1 MRRAILVSVA
11 IPLGLGAL
19 LMAAAGQGS
28 PDQAPEIQ
36 AIAVHGKPVAPG
48 VKLTVHVF
56 PANNGR
62 GGKPSPGV
70 DVCRDADE
78 QTGFAL
84 FAGAKQDGLEGL
96 IDNSFAPL
104 SVVSSAPAAIRRS
117 LANWDAGITGDYF
130 DYRPNDAAPE
140 RPGMDGTNVIGWA
153 RIVPKQVLAAAWVYT
168 STPANRVLQADIFYN
183 ISHTWGDLGSCSP
196 SSSAFDVE
204 NIGTHEVGHILGLAH
219 WSDAEKMATMY
230 PSAPSGEIK
239 KRSLTDGDK
248 AGVTLAL
255 Q

>member
-62 GGKPSPGV
+62 GGKPSPGGT
-70 DVCRDADE
+70 VCTNDDR
-78 QTGFAL
+78 QGGSAL
-84 FAGAKQDGLEGL
+84 FAKANQDGLAL
-96 IDNSFAPL
+96 QLDN
-104 SVVSSAPAAIRRS
+104 SSAPASVESSAPDAIESS
-117 LANWDAGITGDYF
+117 LATWDVEITGPKYF
-130 DYRPNDAAPE
+130 TATRNNLAPE

-153 RIVPKQVLAAAWVYT
+153 RLVPKQVLAAAWVYT
-168 STPANRVLQADIFYN
+168 STSENRVLQADIFYN
-183 ISHTWGDLGSCSP
+183 ISHTWGDLDYCNQSP
-196 SSSAFDVE
+196 AFDVE

-219 WSDAEKMATMY
+219 WSDDAKMATMY

-239 KRSLTDGDK
+239 KRSLTAGDR

-255 Q
+255 R

>member
-1 MRRAILVSVA
+1 MSVA

-36 AIAVHGKPVAPG
+36 AIAVHGKPIAPG

-62 GGKPSPGV
+62 GGKPSSGGT
-70 DVCRDADE
+70 VCTDTDS
-78 QTGFAL
+78 QGGSAL
-84 FAGAKQDGLEGL
+84 FAKAKQDGLGGL
-96 IDNSFAPL
+96 IDNSFAPA
-104 SVVSSAPAAIRRS
+104 SVVSSAPAAIERS
-117 LANWDAGITGDYF
+117 LVNWDRDIDGNYF
-130 DYRPNDAAPE
+130 DFDQNNAAPE

-153 RIVPKQVLAAAWVYT
+153 RLVPKQVLAAAWVYT
-168 STPANRVLQADIFYN
+168 STSENRVLQADIFYN
-183 ISHTWGDLGSCSP
+183 ISHTWGVLGSCNSSP
-196 SSSAFDVE
+196 AFDVE

-219 WSDAEKMATMY
+219 WSDAAKMATMY

-239 KRSLTDGDK
+239 KRTLTLGDV
-248 AGVTLAL
+248 AGVTQAL
-255 Q
+255 R

>member
-1 MRRAILVSVA
+1 MRRAILVSIA

-56 PANNGR
+56 PANNGK
-62 GGKPSPGV
+62 GGKPSSGGT
-70 DVCRDADE
+70 VCTNDINGQGDY
-78 QTGFAL
+78 AL

-140 RPGMDGTNVIGWA
+140 RPGMDDTNVIGWA
-153 RIVPKQVLAAAWVYT
+153 RLVPKQVLAAAWVYT
-168 STPANRVLQADIFYN
+168 STITGRVLEADIFYN
-183 ISHTWGDLGSCSP
+183 TSHTWGVLGDCNSP
-196 SSSAFDVE
+196 PAFDVE

-219 WSDAEKMATMY
+219 FSDAAKMATMY

-239 KRSLTDGDK
+239 KRTLTGGDL
-248 AGVTLAL
+248 AGVTQAL